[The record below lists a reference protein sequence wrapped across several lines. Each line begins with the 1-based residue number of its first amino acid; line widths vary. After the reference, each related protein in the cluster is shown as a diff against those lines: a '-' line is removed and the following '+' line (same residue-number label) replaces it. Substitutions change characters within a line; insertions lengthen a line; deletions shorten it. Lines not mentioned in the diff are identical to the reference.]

1 MSMRITQ
8 SMMYSRAKADV
19 QSGLFRYTQLQQQV
33 ASGKRISRP
42 SDDPAA
48 ALRILPLRN
57 DLRNLDQ
64 LSGNVALAQETLNTG
79 AASLEDASSLMQRVR
94 ELTTQAANGT
104 VSPGDR
110 QSIGAEV
117 EQLLNQLVSIGNS
130 KRGDRFLFGG
140 TQNDTAPF
148 ELVEDS
154 GGTRVVYHGNHDNL
168 NVDVAPGVTT
178 ALNVPG
184 DAIFQH
190 RSRSSTTLT
199 PASGSSATGI
209 ASAGGGDTGIGF
221 GQLDVTF
228 AGLHSD
234 APSTVTAGA
243 GTTNALGQLAFTF
256 TSSPDT
262 LSVGGGPALN
272 LPITDGAFTTA
283 DGRTISLSVTGVPAT
298 TTGVFTAK
306 AGVSSD
312 GGQTVVEVSDFSSN
326 SVQVTNSYDHTVIN
340 VNTENLARTGQEVV
354 KYGGTFDAFTTL
366 ITLRDLLRNG
376 DGLADDTVRDRI
388 AQMLSQVDHAHDA
401 VLDGVRELGFRSSSM
416 DVLKNRVEGLRISR
430 TESLSNIQDTDLASA
445 ILDLQ
450 QQDISYQA
458 ALQVSSRVIQTT
470 LQGFLR

>member
-19 QSGLFRYTQLQQQV
+19 QSGLLRYTQLQQQV

-48 ALRILPLRN
+48 TLRILPLRN

-79 AASLEDASSLMQRVR
+79 AASLEDASALMQRVR

-104 VSPGDR
+104 VSSGDR
-110 QSIGAEV
+110 ESIGAEV
-117 EQLLNQLVSIGNS
+117 EQLLSQLVSIGNS

-140 TQNDTAPF
+140 TENDSAPF

-154 GGTRVVYHGNHDNL
+154 GGTRVVYHGNHDSL

-178 ALNVPG
+178 ALNMPG
-184 DAIFQH
+184 DSIFQQ
-190 RSRSSTTLT
+190 RSRGGTTLSPT
-199 PASGSSATGI
+199 ADSAATGI
-209 ASAGGGDTGIGF
+209 ASWGSGDTGVGF

-228 AGLHSD
+228 AGLHTD
-234 APSTVTAGA
+234 APSTVTAGS
-243 GTTNALGQLAFTF
+243 GPTTALGELAFTF

-262 LSVGGGPALN
+262 LSVGGGPAQN
-272 LPITDGAFTTA
+272 LPITDGAFVTS
-283 DGRTISLSVTGVPAT
+283 DGRTISLTVTGVPAT
-298 TTGVFTAK
+298 TTGTFTAK
-306 AGVSSD
+306 AGLSTD
-312 GGQTVVEVSDFSSN
+312 GGQTVTEISDFSAA
-326 SVQVTNSYDHTVIN
+326 SVQVANSFDQTVMN
-340 VNTENLARTGQEVV
+340 LNPENLTRTGSEVV
-354 KYGGTFDAFTTL
+354 KFEGTFDAFTTL
-366 ITLRDLLRNG
+366 VTLRDLLRNG
-376 DGLADDTVRDRI
+376 DGLSDDTVRDRI
-388 AQMLSQVDHAHDA
+388 AQMLSEVDGAHDA

-430 TESLSNIQDTDLASA
+430 TESLSNIQDTDLAEA

-450 QQDISYQA
+450 RQDMTYQA
-458 ALQVSSRVIQTT
+458 ALQISSQVIQTS